1 MIVRIFENKETM
13 NLSYDKKIIQCYCAF
28 KTHLFGKIIVFIV
41 FSFFADIL
49 SAQEVWTKEDS
60 VKLSKI
66 LNDETPIYIDDDL
79 KKELENSFI
88 GSQVKENSSSW
99 NDFIL
104 DIKPGD
110 YFVQKYHTINL
121 NDILYKSTSGK
132 FFNLNNEYLK
142 LKKFTID
149 SHIDVPFIYIQR
161 NTDLV
166 FPLNR
171 NLRFNI
177 SGSYTIDK
185 SHNPILPINPIPYS
199 MGAGFSY
206 NIGKKIVIGSQVN
219 YRFNIIQ
226 KRWEWFWNLKISIIF

>member
-1 MIVRIFENKETM
+1 M
-13 NLSYDKKIIQCYCAF
+13 N
-28 KTHLFGKIIVFIV
+28 
-41 FSFFADIL
+41 
-49 SAQEVWTKEDS
+49 
-60 VKLSKI
+60 
-66 LNDETPIYIDDDL
+66 NETPIYIDDDL

-110 YFVQKYHTINL
+110 YFVQKYHNINL
-121 NDILYKSTSGK
+121 NDILYKSTSGN

-206 NIGKKIVIGSQVN
+206 NIGKKIVIGSQAN